1 MIPRIYSSSSRYRL
15 SDSLQT
21 AERRPPL
28 PTRYA
33 TYTVREGDT
42 IEAIASRQLGDPLRY
57 WEIAD
62 INPQFKFPMD
72 IAPGDVIRLPL

>member
-1 MIPRIYSSSSRYRL
+1 MRMYSSSSRYRL
-15 SDSLQT
+15 SGSQQT
-21 AERRPPL
+21 ADRRPLL
-28 PTRYA
+28 PTKYT

-42 IEAIASRQLGDPLRY
+42 IESIATRRLGDPLRY
-57 WEIAD
+57 WEISD